1 MALAGAG
8 ERDKNMERAAAAL
21 ERLLLP
27 GTPEDIRANYK
38 SLAERARTHAF
49 DLLEEDI
56 VVLDTETTGLSFKDC
71 ELIEISAA
79 RISGREA
86 VERFETF
93 VDPGGPIPPEIQR
106 LTGIRDIDVASAPT
120 PEEAVS
126 ALADFVGGSPVL
138 AHNATFDR
146 TFIEG
151 VRGGSEVSD
160 TWIDTLAL
168 SRIALPRLSS
178 HRLSD
183 MAEAF
188 GCDSVTHRA
197 GDDVD
202 ALCGMWRII
211 LLGLSDLPAGLLGKL
226 SEMHPEVE
234 WPFRPVIAHLAA
246 ERGPEPF
253 SLKALRHGLVSR
265 EETHQ
270 RADAAES
277 DEELVAPTPEVIRDE
292 FTPAGVVGHMYENYE
307 TRPEQ
312 VSMALEVRDA
322 LATSTHRTIEA
333 GTGVGKSIAYLLP
346 EVLFAQRN
354 NVTVGIATKTNA
366 LTDQLVSHELPALA
380 RALPKG
386 LTFHSLKG
394 YEHYPCLHRLDRA
407 AVEDLPLELARNDGR
422 SDNAIAGDM
431 LTAIAVT
438 YAYACQSPDG
448 DLDALGI
455 RWRYVPRQ
463 MLTTTPN
470 ECLRTRCPYFP
481 NECLV
486 HGARRRAASGDV
498 VVTNHSLLLRNVAA
512 EGKILPPIRH
522 WVIDEAHSFESEARR
537 QWAHEVSGDAARAAF
552 ELLGGT
558 KSGALHTVMTF
569 ASVSKLEGATL
580 VQGLL
585 TKTAAS
591 VARAAVSTADLFM
604 AVHELG
610 TLARGDGGYDMVT
623 LWIDD
628 KVRETS
634 QWGAVAEAGSAAV
647 AHLDEAAK
655 NLGEVEEK
663 LAEVAPQLAADLT
676 ESGRFVSELLESLR
690 LILGGEDQT
699 YVYSAELYRSK
710 RRIGAEKLLAEKL
723 DVGADLAQNWLPEM
737 KSVVFT
743 SATMAVRDDFS
754 HFDHAVGLDRLPAS
768 MHKDVRLDSSLDY
781 DQSMSV
787 IVTKEMP
794 APNDSNYLD
803 ALVELLYSVH
813 RSMDGSVLTLF
824 TNRRDMERVYAALE
838 PRLTK
843 VGLALVCQERGS
855 SPRRLRQQFLAE
867 KRTSLLALRSFWEG
881 FDATGDTLR
890 CVVIP
895 KLPFASPNDPI
906 VRERD
911 LREDRAWWRYSLPEA
926 VISVKQAAGRLIRT
940 SSDCGVL
947 VLADSRVVQKR
958 YGRAFT
964 GSLPSKSVT
973 TLETQNVGRYIEMW
987 RSTHER

>member
-1 MALAGAG
+1 
-8 ERDKNMERAAAAL
+8 
-21 ERLLLP
+21 
-27 GTPEDIRANYK
+27 
-38 SLAERARTHAF
+38 
-49 DLLEEDI
+49 
-56 VVLDTETTGLSFKDC
+56 
-71 ELIEISAA
+71 
-79 RISGREA
+79 
-86 VERFETF
+86 
-93 VDPGGPIPPEIQR
+93 
-106 LTGIRDIDVASAPT
+106 
-120 PEEAVS
+120 
-126 ALADFVGGSPVL
+126 
-138 AHNATFDR
+138 
-146 TFIEG
+146 
-151 VRGGSEVSD
+151 
-160 TWIDTLAL
+160 
-168 SRIALPRLSS
+168 
-178 HRLSD
+178 
-183 MAEAF
+183 
-188 GCDSVTHRA
+188 
-197 GDDVD
+197 
-202 ALCGMWRII
+202 
-211 LLGLSDLPAGLLGKL
+211 
-226 SEMHPEVE
+226 
-234 WPFRPVIAHLAA
+234 
-246 ERGPEPF
+246 
-253 SLKALRHGLVSR
+253 
-265 EETHQ
+265 
-270 RADAAES
+270 
-277 DEELVAPTPEVIRDE
+277 EVILDE
-292 FTPAGVVGHMYENYE
+292 FASQGVVGRMYENYE
-307 TRPEQ
+307 PRPEQ
-312 VSMALEVRDA
+312 LSMALEVRDA

-366 LTDQLVSHELPALA
+366 LTDQLVSHELPALSH
-380 RALPKG
+380 ALPNG

-407 AVEDLPLELARNDGR
+407 VAEDLPLELARNDGR

-470 ECLRTRCPYFP
+470 ECLCGRCPYFP

-486 HGARRRAASGDV
+486 HGARRRAANGDV

-522 WVIDEAHSFESEARR
+522 WVIDEAHSFEGEARR
-537 QWAHEVSGDAARAAF
+537 QWAREVSGDAARTAF

-558 KSGALHTVMTF
+558 KSGSLHTVMT
-569 ASVSKLEGATL
+569 SVSESKLEGATL

-585 TKTAAS
+585 TKAAAS
-591 VARAAVSTADLFM
+591 VSRAAVSTADLFM

-610 TLARGDGGYDMVT
+610 PLARGDDGYDMAT
-623 LWIDD
+623 LWVDE
-628 KVRETS
+628 KVRETP

-655 NLGEVEEK
+655 HLGEAEEK

-676 ESGRFVSELLESLR
+676 ESGRFVTELLESLR

-699 YVYSAELYRSK
+699 YVYSAELCRSK

-723 DVGADLAQNWLPEM
+723 DVGADLAQDWLPEM

-754 HFDHAVGLDRLPAS
+754 HFDHAVGLDRLPPS
-768 MHKDVRLDSSLDY
+768 KHKDVHLDSSFDY
-781 DQSMSV
+781 DKSMSV
-787 IVTKEMP
+787 IVTKDMP
-794 APNDSNYLD
+794 APNESNYID
-803 ALVELLYSVH
+803 TLVELLYNVH

-824 TNRRDMERVYAALE
+824 TNRRDMERVYSELE
-838 PRLTK
+838 PRLANI
-843 VGLALVCQERGS
+843 GLALACQERGS

-911 LREDRAWWRYSLPEA
+911 LREDRAWWHYSLPEA

-940 SSDCGVL
+940 SSDRGVL

-973 TLETQNVGRYIEMW
+973 TLETENVGRYIEMW
-987 RSTHER
+987 RSSHER

>member
-1 MALAGAG
+1 
-8 ERDKNMERAAAAL
+8 
-21 ERLLLP
+21 
-27 GTPEDIRANYK
+27 
-38 SLAERARTHAF
+38 
-49 DLLEEDI
+49 
-56 VVLDTETTGLSFKDC
+56 
-71 ELIEISAA
+71 
-79 RISGREA
+79 
-86 VERFETF
+86 
-93 VDPGGPIPPEIQR
+93 
-106 LTGIRDIDVASAPT
+106 
-120 PEEAVS
+120 
-126 ALADFVGGSPVL
+126 
-138 AHNATFDR
+138 
-146 TFIEG
+146 
-151 VRGGSEVSD
+151 
-160 TWIDTLAL
+160 
-168 SRIALPRLSS
+168 
-178 HRLSD
+178 
-183 MAEAF
+183 
-188 GCDSVTHRA
+188 
-197 GDDVD
+197 
-202 ALCGMWRII
+202 
-211 LLGLSDLPAGLLGKL
+211 
-226 SEMHPEVE
+226 
-234 WPFRPVIAHLAA
+234 
-246 ERGPEPF
+246 
-253 SLKALRHGLVSR
+253 
-265 EETHQ
+265 
-270 RADAAES
+270 
-277 DEELVAPTPEVIRDE
+277 
-292 FTPAGVVGHMYENYE
+292 MYENYE
-307 TRPEQ
+307 PRPEQ
-312 VSMALEVRDA
+312 LSMALEVRDA

-366 LTDQLVSHELPALA
+366 LTDQLVSHELPALSH
-380 RALPKG
+380 ALPNG

-407 AVEDLPLELARNDGR
+407 VAEDLPLELARNDGR

-470 ECLRTRCPYFP
+470 ECLRGRCPYFP

-522 WVIDEAHSFESEARR
+522 WVIDEAHSFEGEARR
-537 QWAHEVSGDAARAAF
+537 QWAREVSGDAARTAF

-558 KSGALHTVMTF
+558 KSGSLHTVMT
-569 ASVSKLEGATL
+569 SVSESKLEGATL

-585 TKTAAS
+585 TKAAAS
-591 VARAAVSTADLFM
+591 VSRAAVSTADLFM

-610 TLARGDGGYDMVT
+610 PLARGDDGYDMAT
-623 LWIDD
+623 LWVDE
-628 KVRETS
+628 KVRETP

-655 NLGEVEEK
+655 HLGEAEEK

-676 ESGRFVSELLESLR
+676 ESGRFVTELLESLR

-699 YVYSAELYRSK
+699 YVYSAELCRSK

-723 DVGADLAQNWLPEM
+723 DVGADLAQDWLPEM

-754 HFDHAVGLDRLPAS
+754 HFDHAVGLDRLPPS
-768 MHKDVRLDSSLDY
+768 KHKDVHLDSSFDY
-781 DQSMSV
+781 DKSMSV
-787 IVTKEMP
+787 IVTKDMP
-794 APNDSNYLD
+794 APNESNYID
-803 ALVELLYSVH
+803 TLVELLYNVH

-824 TNRRDMERVYAALE
+824 TNRRDMERVYSELE
-838 PRLTK
+838 PRLANI
-843 VGLALVCQERGS
+843 GLALACQERGS

-911 LREDRAWWRYSLPEA
+911 LREDRAWWHYSLPEA

-940 SSDCGVL
+940 SSDRGVL

-973 TLETQNVGRYIEMW
+973 TLETENVGRYIEMW
-987 RSTHER
+987 RSSHER

>member
-1 MALAGAG
+1 
-8 ERDKNMERAAAAL
+8 
-21 ERLLLP
+21 
-27 GTPEDIRANYK
+27 
-38 SLAERARTHAF
+38 
-49 DLLEEDI
+49 
-56 VVLDTETTGLSFKDC
+56 
-71 ELIEISAA
+71 
-79 RISGREA
+79 
-86 VERFETF
+86 
-93 VDPGGPIPPEIQR
+93 
-106 LTGIRDIDVASAPT
+106 
-120 PEEAVS
+120 
-126 ALADFVGGSPVL
+126 
-138 AHNATFDR
+138 
-146 TFIEG
+146 
-151 VRGGSEVSD
+151 
-160 TWIDTLAL
+160 
-168 SRIALPRLSS
+168 
-178 HRLSD
+178 
-183 MAEAF
+183 
-188 GCDSVTHRA
+188 
-197 GDDVD
+197 
-202 ALCGMWRII
+202 
-211 LLGLSDLPAGLLGKL
+211 
-226 SEMHPEVE
+226 
-234 WPFRPVIAHLAA
+234 
-246 ERGPEPF
+246 
-253 SLKALRHGLVSR
+253 
-265 EETHQ
+265 
-270 RADAAES
+270 
-277 DEELVAPTPEVIRDE
+277 
-292 FTPAGVVGHMYENYE
+292 MYENYE
-307 TRPEQ
+307 PRPEQ
-312 VSMALEVRDA
+312 LSMALEVRDA

-366 LTDQLVSHELPALA
+366 LTDQLVSHELPALSH
-380 RALPKG
+380 ALPNG

-407 AVEDLPLELARNDGR
+407 VAEDLPLELARNDGR

-470 ECLRTRCPYFP
+470 ECLCGRCPYFP

-486 HGARRRAASGDV
+486 HGARRRAANGDV

-522 WVIDEAHSFESEARR
+522 WVIDEAHSFEGEARR
-537 QWAHEVSGDAARAAF
+537 QWAREVSGDAARTAF

-558 KSGALHTVMTF
+558 KSGSLHTVMT
-569 ASVSKLEGATL
+569 SVSESKLEGATL

-585 TKTAAS
+585 TKAAAS
-591 VARAAVSTADLFM
+591 VSRAAVSTADLFM

-610 TLARGDGGYDMVT
+610 PLARGDDGYDMAT
-623 LWIDD
+623 LWVDE
-628 KVRETS
+628 KVRETP

-655 NLGEVEEK
+655 HLGEAEEK

-676 ESGRFVSELLESLR
+676 ESGRFVTELLESLR
-690 LILGGEDQT
+690 LILGGEDQA

-723 DVGADLAQNWLPEM
+723 DVGADLAQDWLPEM

-754 HFDHAVGLDRLPAS
+754 HFDHAVGLDRLPPS
-768 MHKDVRLDSSLDY
+768 KHKDVHLDSSFDY
-781 DQSMSV
+781 DKSMSV
-787 IVTKEMP
+787 IVTKDMP
-794 APNDSNYLD
+794 APNESNYID
-803 ALVELLYSVH
+803 TLVELLYNVH

-824 TNRRDMERVYAALE
+824 TNRRDMERVYSELE
-838 PRLTK
+838 PRLANI
-843 VGLALVCQERGS
+843 GLALACQERGS

-911 LREDRAWWRYSLPEA
+911 LREDRAWWHYSLPEA

-940 SSDCGVL
+940 SSDRGVL

-973 TLETQNVGRYIEMW
+973 TLETENVGRYIEMW
-987 RSTHER
+987 RSSHER

>member
-1 MALAGAG
+1 
-8 ERDKNMERAAAAL
+8 
-21 ERLLLP
+21 
-27 GTPEDIRANYK
+27 
-38 SLAERARTHAF
+38 
-49 DLLEEDI
+49 
-56 VVLDTETTGLSFKDC
+56 
-71 ELIEISAA
+71 
-79 RISGREA
+79 
-86 VERFETF
+86 
-93 VDPGGPIPPEIQR
+93 
-106 LTGIRDIDVASAPT
+106 
-120 PEEAVS
+120 
-126 ALADFVGGSPVL
+126 
-138 AHNATFDR
+138 
-146 TFIEG
+146 
-151 VRGGSEVSD
+151 
-160 TWIDTLAL
+160 
-168 SRIALPRLSS
+168 
-178 HRLSD
+178 
-183 MAEAF
+183 
-188 GCDSVTHRA
+188 
-197 GDDVD
+197 
-202 ALCGMWRII
+202 
-211 LLGLSDLPAGLLGKL
+211 
-226 SEMHPEVE
+226 
-234 WPFRPVIAHLAA
+234 
-246 ERGPEPF
+246 
-253 SLKALRHGLVSR
+253 
-265 EETHQ
+265 
-270 RADAAES
+270 
-277 DEELVAPTPEVIRDE
+277 
-292 FTPAGVVGHMYENYE
+292 MYENYE
-307 TRPEQ
+307 PRPEQ
-312 VSMALEVRDA
+312 LSMALEVRDA

-366 LTDQLVSHELPALA
+366 LTDQLVSHELPALSH
-380 RALPKG
+380 ALPNG

-407 AVEDLPLELARNDGR
+407 VAEDLPLELARNDGR

-470 ECLRTRCPYFP
+470 ECLCGRCPYFP

-486 HGARRRAASGDV
+486 HGARRRAANGDV

-522 WVIDEAHSFESEARR
+522 WVIDEAHSFEGEARR
-537 QWAHEVSGDAARAAF
+537 QWAREVSGDAARTAF

-558 KSGALHTVMTF
+558 KSGSLHTVMT
-569 ASVSKLEGATL
+569 SVSESKLEGATL

-585 TKTAAS
+585 TKAAAS
-591 VARAAVSTADLFM
+591 VSRAAVSTADLFM

-610 TLARGDGGYDMVT
+610 PLARGDDGYDMAT
-623 LWIDD
+623 LWVDE
-628 KVRETS
+628 KVRETP

-655 NLGEVEEK
+655 HLGEAEEK

-676 ESGRFVSELLESLR
+676 ESGRFVTELLESLR

-699 YVYSAELYRSK
+699 YVYSAELCRSK

-723 DVGADLAQNWLPEM
+723 DVGADLAQDWLPEM

-754 HFDHAVGLDRLPAS
+754 HFDHAVGLDRLPPS
-768 MHKDVRLDSSLDY
+768 KHKDVHLDSSFDY
-781 DQSMSV
+781 DKSMSV
-787 IVTKEMP
+787 IVTKDMP
-794 APNDSNYLD
+794 APNESNYID
-803 ALVELLYSVH
+803 TLVELLYNVH

-824 TNRRDMERVYAALE
+824 TNRRDMERVYSELE
-838 PRLTK
+838 PRLANI
-843 VGLALVCQERGS
+843 GLALACQERGS

-911 LREDRAWWRYSLPEA
+911 LREDRAWWHYSLPEA

-940 SSDCGVL
+940 SSDRGVL

-973 TLETQNVGRYIEMW
+973 TLETENVGRYIEMW
-987 RSTHER
+987 RSSHER

>member
-1 MALAGAG
+1 
-8 ERDKNMERAAAAL
+8 
-21 ERLLLP
+21 
-27 GTPEDIRANYK
+27 
-38 SLAERARTHAF
+38 
-49 DLLEEDI
+49 
-56 VVLDTETTGLSFKDC
+56 
-71 ELIEISAA
+71 
-79 RISGREA
+79 
-86 VERFETF
+86 
-93 VDPGGPIPPEIQR
+93 
-106 LTGIRDIDVASAPT
+106 
-120 PEEAVS
+120 
-126 ALADFVGGSPVL
+126 
-138 AHNATFDR
+138 
-146 TFIEG
+146 
-151 VRGGSEVSD
+151 
-160 TWIDTLAL
+160 
-168 SRIALPRLSS
+168 
-178 HRLSD
+178 
-183 MAEAF
+183 
-188 GCDSVTHRA
+188 
-197 GDDVD
+197 
-202 ALCGMWRII
+202 
-211 LLGLSDLPAGLLGKL
+211 
-226 SEMHPEVE
+226 
-234 WPFRPVIAHLAA
+234 
-246 ERGPEPF
+246 
-253 SLKALRHGLVSR
+253 
-265 EETHQ
+265 
-270 RADAAES
+270 
-277 DEELVAPTPEVIRDE
+277 EVILDE
-292 FTPAGVVGHMYENYE
+292 FASQGVVGRMYENYE
-307 TRPEQ
+307 PRPEQ
-312 VSMALEVRDA
+312 LSMALEVRDA

-366 LTDQLVSHELPALA
+366 LTDQLVSHELPALSH
-380 RALPKG
+380 ALPNG

-407 AVEDLPLELARNDGR
+407 VAEDLPLELARNDGR

-470 ECLRTRCPYFP
+470 ECLCGRCPYFP

-486 HGARRRAASGDV
+486 HGARRRAANGDV

-522 WVIDEAHSFESEARR
+522 WVIDEAHSFEGEARR
-537 QWAHEVSGDAARAAF
+537 QWAREVSGDAARTAF

-558 KSGALHTVMTF
+558 KSGSLHTVMT
-569 ASVSKLEGATL
+569 SVSESKLEGATL

-585 TKTAAS
+585 TKAAAS
-591 VARAAVSTADLFM
+591 VSRAAVSTADLFM

-610 TLARGDGGYDMVT
+610 PLARGDDGYDMAT
-623 LWIDD
+623 LWVDE
-628 KVRETS
+628 KVRETP

-655 NLGEVEEK
+655 HLGEAEEK

-676 ESGRFVSELLESLR
+676 ESGRFVTELLESLR
-690 LILGGEDQT
+690 LILGGEDQA

-723 DVGADLAQNWLPEM
+723 DVGADLAQDWLPEM

-754 HFDHAVGLDRLPAS
+754 HFDHAVGLDRLPPS
-768 MHKDVRLDSSLDY
+768 KHKDVHLDSSFDY
-781 DQSMSV
+781 DKSMSV
-787 IVTKEMP
+787 IVTKDMP
-794 APNDSNYLD
+794 APNESNYID
-803 ALVELLYSVH
+803 TLVELLYNVH

-824 TNRRDMERVYAALE
+824 TNRRDMERVYSELE
-838 PRLTK
+838 PRLANI
-843 VGLALVCQERGS
+843 GLALACQERGS

-911 LREDRAWWRYSLPEA
+911 LREDRAWWHYSLPEA

-940 SSDCGVL
+940 SSDRGVL

-973 TLETQNVGRYIEMW
+973 TLETENVGRYIEMW
-987 RSTHER
+987 RSSHER

>member
-1 MALAGAG
+1 
-8 ERDKNMERAAAAL
+8 
-21 ERLLLP
+21 
-27 GTPEDIRANYK
+27 
-38 SLAERARTHAF
+38 
-49 DLLEEDI
+49 
-56 VVLDTETTGLSFKDC
+56 
-71 ELIEISAA
+71 
-79 RISGREA
+79 
-86 VERFETF
+86 
-93 VDPGGPIPPEIQR
+93 
-106 LTGIRDIDVASAPT
+106 
-120 PEEAVS
+120 
-126 ALADFVGGSPVL
+126 
-138 AHNATFDR
+138 
-146 TFIEG
+146 
-151 VRGGSEVSD
+151 
-160 TWIDTLAL
+160 
-168 SRIALPRLSS
+168 
-178 HRLSD
+178 
-183 MAEAF
+183 
-188 GCDSVTHRA
+188 
-197 GDDVD
+197 
-202 ALCGMWRII
+202 
-211 LLGLSDLPAGLLGKL
+211 
-226 SEMHPEVE
+226 
-234 WPFRPVIAHLAA
+234 
-246 ERGPEPF
+246 
-253 SLKALRHGLVSR
+253 
-265 EETHQ
+265 
-270 RADAAES
+270 
-277 DEELVAPTPEVIRDE
+277 
-292 FTPAGVVGHMYENYE
+292 MYENYE
-307 TRPEQ
+307 PRPEQ
-312 VSMALEVRDA
+312 LSMALEVRDA

-366 LTDQLVSHELPALA
+366 LTDQLVSHELPALSH
-380 RALPKG
+380 ALPNG

-407 AVEDLPLELARNDGR
+407 VAEDLPLELARNDGR

-470 ECLRTRCPYFP
+470 ECLRGRCPYFP

-522 WVIDEAHSFESEARR
+522 WVIDEAHSFEGEARR
-537 QWAHEVSGDAARAAF
+537 QWAHEVSGDAARTAF

-558 KSGALHTVMTF
+558 KSGALHTVMT
-569 ASVSKLEGATL
+569 SVSESKLEGATL

-585 TKTAAS
+585 TKAAAS
-591 VARAAVSTADLFM
+591 VSRAAVSTADLFM

-610 TLARGDGGYDMVT
+610 PLARGDDGYDMAT
-623 LWIDD
+623 LWVDE
-628 KVRETS
+628 KVRETP

-655 NLGEVEEK
+655 HLGEAEEK

-676 ESGRFVSELLESLR
+676 ESGRFVTELLESLR
-690 LILGGEDQT
+690 LILGGEDQA
-699 YVYSAELYRSK
+699 YVYSAELCRSK

-723 DVGADLAQNWLPEM
+723 DVGADLAQDWLPEM

-754 HFDHAVGLDRLPAS
+754 HFDHAVGLDRLPPS
-768 MHKDVRLDSSLDY
+768 MHKDVHLDSSFDY
-781 DQSMSV
+781 DKSMSV
-787 IVTKEMP
+787 IVTKDMP
-794 APNDSNYLD
+794 APHESNYID
-803 ALVELLYSVH
+803 TLVELLYNVH

-824 TNRRDMERVYAALE
+824 TNRRDMERVYSELE
-838 PRLTK
+838 PRLANI
-843 VGLALVCQERGS
+843 GLALACQERGS

-911 LREDRAWWRYSLPEA
+911 LREDRAWWHYSLPEA

-940 SSDCGVL
+940 SSDRGVL

-973 TLETQNVGRYIEMW
+973 TLETENVGRYIEMW
-987 RSTHER
+987 RSSHER